1 MFNFTLPPADFVLP
15 YLAIVG
21 AAVYVSFLAWRWKDG
36 VDRKER
42 EERFEEARKRVMEGV
57 YRRGI

>member
-15 YLAIVG
+15 YLVIVG
-21 AAVYVSFLAWRWKDG
+21 AAIYVSFLAWRWKDG
-36 VDRKER
+36 VDRKEG